1 MTVTKRSIARK
12 NRHDPTKS
20 FVGFVVAD
28 VGYAV
33 PIARVK
39 EIVNPMAVVPVPHA
53 PRQVVG
59 VADYR
64 GEIVPVVDLRV
75 RFGLAAAALAEPAS
89 AKASK
94 GKWVIVD
101 VTGRLVALL
110 VDAVT
115 DVFGT
120 GGTDLRATPT
130 LGATFA
136 ASFRTRQSPSPS
148 ARSSSRAASAPRSRE
163 FVCVAIRLDSG
174 SGASSSLATRSDSG
188 VTRDLSA
195 AARPSP
201 RPPPARP
208 VALPC
213 P

>member
-1 MTVTKRSIARK
+1 
-12 NRHDPTKS
+12 
-20 FVGFVVAD
+20 
-28 VGYAV
+28 
-33 PIARVK
+33 
-39 EIVNPMAVVPVPHA
+39 MAVVPVPHA

-75 RFGLAAAALAEPAS
+75 RFGLAAAVEAGPAP

-120 GGTDLRATPT
+120 GGTDLRPTPR
-130 LGATFA
+130 LGGGEDARGFA
-136 ASFRTRQSPSPS
+136 GVVNYAGALVFVLET
-148 ARSSSRAASAPRSRE
+148 SRLSDLVDPLAAAG
-163 FVCVAIRLDSG
+163 RL
-174 SGASSSLATRSDSG
+174 GASS
-188 VTRDLSA
+188 
-195 AARPSP
+195 
-201 RPPPARP
+201 RPPVLSRGSPT
-208 VALPC
+208 
-213 P
+213 

>member
-1 MTVTKRSIARK
+1 MTAAKRSLARK

-20 FVGFVVAD
+20 LVGFVVAD

-39 EIVNPMAVVPVPHA
+39 EIVNPMPIVPVPHA
-53 PRQVVG
+53 PTQVVG

-75 RFGLAAAALAEPAS
+75 RFGLAPSPEPAPLPGVR
-89 AKASK
+89 SK

-101 VTGRLVALL
+101 VSGRLVALL

-120 GGTDLRATPT
+120 GGTDLRPTPT
-130 LGATFA
+130 LGGGEDRRGFA
-136 ASFRTRQSPSPS
+136 GVTSYGGGLVFVLETARLRDLVDPLEAAGRLGPS
-148 ARSSSRAASAPRSRE
+148 AR
-163 FVCVAIRLDSG
+163 
-174 SGASSSLATRSDSG
+174 
-188 VTRDLSA
+188 
-195 AARPSP
+195 
-201 RPPPARP
+201 PPGLPQGP
-208 VALPC
+208 VS
-213 P
+213 

>member
-20 FVGFVVAD
+20 LVGFVVAD

-39 EIVNPMAVVPVPHA
+39 EIVNPMPVVPVPHA
-53 PRQVVG
+53 PPQVVG

-75 RFGLAAAALAEPAS
+75 RFGLAASADAEPGS
-89 AKASK
+89 AKGSK

-115 DVFGT
+115 EVFGT
-120 GGTDLRATPT
+120 GGMELRPTPT
-130 LGATFA
+130 LGGGEDARGFA
-136 ASFRTRQSPSPS
+136 G
-148 ARSSSRAASAPRSRE
+148 
-163 FVCVAIRLDSG
+163 VVNY
-174 SGASSSLATRSDSG
+174 SGALVFVLETSRLGDLVDPLAIAGRLRPHTKPPGLPQGSST
-188 VTRDLSA
+188 
-195 AARPSP
+195 
-201 RPPPARP
+201 
-208 VALPC
+208 
-213 P
+213 

>member
-20 FVGFVVAD
+20 LVGFVVAD

-39 EIVNPMAVVPVPHA
+39 EIVNPMPVVPVPHA

-64 GEIVPVVDLRV
+64 GEIVPVVDLRI
-75 RFGLAAAALAEPAS
+75 RFGFAAASDGEPGS
-89 AKASK
+89 GKGAKS
-94 GKWVIVD
+94 KWVIVD

-115 DVFGT
+115 EVFGT
-120 GGTDLRATPT
+120 GGMELRPTPT
-130 LGATFA
+130 LGRGEDARGFA
-136 ASFRTRQSPSPS
+136 GVVSY
-148 ARSSSRAASAPRSRE
+148 
-163 FVCVAIRLDSG
+163 
-174 SGASSSLATRSDSG
+174 SGALVFVLETSRLGDLVEPLAVAGRLGPHTKPPGLPQGSST
-188 VTRDLSA
+188 
-195 AARPSP
+195 
-201 RPPPARP
+201 
-208 VALPC
+208 
-213 P
+213 

>member
-12 NRHDPTKS
+12 HRHDPTKS
-20 FVGFVVAD
+20 LVGFVVAD

-33 PIARVK
+33 PIARVR
-39 EIVNPMAVVPVPHA
+39 EIVNPMPVVPVPHA

-75 RFGLAAAALAEPAS
+75 RFGLGAAVADALTAGKSP
-89 AKASK
+89 K

-120 GGTDLRATPT
+120 GGTDLRPTPT
-130 LGATFA
+130 LGGGEDARGFA
-136 ASFRTRQSPSPS
+136 GVINYGGALVFVIDT
-148 ARSSSRAASAPRSRE
+148 ARLGDLVDPLAAAGRLGPRSKPPG
-163 FVCVAIRLDSG
+163 LPQG
-174 SGASSSLATRSDSG
+174 SPT
-188 VTRDLSA
+188 
-195 AARPSP
+195 
-201 RPPPARP
+201 
-208 VALPC
+208 
-213 P
+213 

>member
-130 LGATFA
+130 LGGGEDARGFA
-136 ASFRTRQSPSPS
+136 GVTNYAGSLVFVLET
-148 ARSSSRAASAPRSRE
+148 SRLSDLVDPLVAAG
-163 FVCVAIRLDSG
+163 RL
-174 SGASSSLATRSDSG
+174 GASSK
-188 VTRDLSA
+188 
-195 AARPSP
+195 
-201 RPPPARP
+201 PPALSKGSP
-208 VALPC
+208 T
-213 P
+213 

>member
-1 MTVTKRSIARK
+1 MTITKRSIARK

-20 FVGFVVAD
+20 LVGFVVAD
-28 VGYAV
+28 VAYAV

-39 EIVNPMAVVPVPHA
+39 EIVNPMVVVPVPHA

-75 RFGLAAAALAEPAS
+75 RFGLAAAAEPAPDS
-89 AKASK
+89 GKAAR

-110 VDAVT
+110 VDGVT

-120 GGTDLRATPT
+120 GGTDLRPTPT
-130 LGATFA
+130 LGGGEDARGFA
-136 ASFRTRQSPSPS
+136 GVINYAGALVFVLET
-148 ARSSSRAASAPRSRE
+148 SR
-163 FVCVAIRLDSG
+163 L
-174 SGASSSLATRSDSG
+174 SDL
-188 VTRDLSA
+188 VDPLA
-195 AARPSP
+195 AAGRLGGSSK
-201 RPPPARP
+201 PPA
-208 VALPC
+208 LPKGS
-213 P
+213 PT

>member
-1 MTVTKRSIARK
+1 MTVTKRSLARK

-20 FVGFVVAD
+20 LVGFVVAD

-39 EIVNPMAVVPVPHA
+39 EIVNPMPIVPVPHA

-64 GEIVPVVDLRV
+64 GEIVPVIDLRV
-75 RFGLAAAALAEPAS
+75 RFGLAAAPDADPGSLRS
-89 AKASK
+89 SK

-115 DVFGT
+115 EVFGT
-120 GGTDLRATPT
+120 GGMDLRPTPI
-130 LGATFA
+130 LGGGEDARGFA
-136 ASFRTRQSPSPS
+136 GVVNYAGALVFVIETSRLSDLVEPLA
-148 ARSSSRAASAPRSRE
+148 ARG
-163 FVCVAIRLDSG
+163 RLGSG
-174 SGASSSLATRSDSG
+174 SKPPGLPQGSST
-188 VTRDLSA
+188 
-195 AARPSP
+195 
-201 RPPPARP
+201 
-208 VALPC
+208 
-213 P
+213 